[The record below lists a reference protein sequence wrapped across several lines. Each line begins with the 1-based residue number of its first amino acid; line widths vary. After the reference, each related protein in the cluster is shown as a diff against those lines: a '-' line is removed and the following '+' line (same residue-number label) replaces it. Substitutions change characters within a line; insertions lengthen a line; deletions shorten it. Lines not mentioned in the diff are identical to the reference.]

1 MICDKYHIDGNGDG
15 SDNDRDNGLVLLSS
29 GDIYM
34 TTSRWSS
41 CKWIF
46 ITMTMVAH
54 YNIIITLIIVTAIDA
69 VH

>member
-1 MICDKYHIDGNGDG
+1 MNCRLLLLPRSACKCIIITVMICDKYHIDGNGDG

-41 CKWIF
+41 CK
-46 ITMTMVAH
+46 
-54 YNIIITLIIVTAIDA
+54 
-69 VH
+69 